1 MYIAKIF
8 FIKIYLIFNSNQRCL
23 PSLTLESQEKRNS
36 VRFRLSLTYSAC
48 IVYLKAVGGEVTPAA
63 VLAPKCSTLGVN
75 PKVVGE
81 AIQKATLDWRGIKIQ
96 IEVAVE
102 NRVATV
108 ALVPTAAPLI
118 IKALKEG
125 PRDRK
130 KTKNIKH
137 NGNLKIDEVIDI
149 AKKLRAKSFA
159 REFSGTVKEILGT
172 CISIGC
178 TVDGKSPKEVQALIE
193 SGEIEINQ

>member
-1 MYIAKIF
+1 VKLHLLP
-8 FIKIYLIFNSNQRCL
+8 YLP
-23 PSLTLESQEKRNS
+23 PSALLSELTLKLLEKPFKSNI
-36 VRFRLSLTYSAC
+36 RL
-48 IVYLKAVGGEVTPAA
+48 E
-63 VLAPKCSTLGVN
+63 
-75 PKVVGE
+75 
-81 AIQKATLDWRGIKIQ
+81 RIKIQ

-130 KTKNIKH
+130 KTKNVKH
-137 NGNLKIDEVIDI
+137 NGNLKIDEIIDI
-149 AKKLRAKSFA
+149 AKKLRTRSYAV
-159 REFSGTVKEILGT
+159 EFKGTVKEILGT
-172 CISIGC
+172 CVSIGC